1 MPTVNRNLP
10 SYAQALNMGLVDKKA
25 AKSIEKKVNTPNVR
39 YDVDRLF
46 ADLPTSALKGIG
58 SKLGA
63 KLSKL
68 GIKTVEQLTF
78 TRAAFPLESLFNPRE
93 AKVLSNLHEALL
105 STTSGGPT
113 VTTLYGVGE
122 ESGGPTVTTD
132 YAVGEESGGPTDMYG
147 VGC

>member
-1 MPTVNRNLP
+1 MPTVNRGLP
-10 SYAQALNMGLVDKKA
+10 NYSKAVNMGLVDKKVV
-25 AKSIEKKVNTPNVR
+25 KDMEKLSMLPTLHD
-39 YDVDRLF
+39 YDRMF
-46 ADLPTSALKGIG
+46 ADMPTSALKGIG

-63 KLSKL
+63 KLGKL

-132 YAVGEESGGPTDMYG
+132 YAVGEESGGPTVMYG